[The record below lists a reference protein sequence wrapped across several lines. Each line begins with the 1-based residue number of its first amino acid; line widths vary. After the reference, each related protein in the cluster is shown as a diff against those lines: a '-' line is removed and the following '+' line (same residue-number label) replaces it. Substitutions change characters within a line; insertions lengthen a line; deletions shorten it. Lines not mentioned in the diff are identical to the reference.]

1 MKVNVGL
8 KILVEEALVPFE
20 TALDAVSLNPMR
32 YLKMDDHKGR
42 IKTGFDADI
51 VVLND
56 DYFKAHSNNKKCNTR
71 II

>member
-1 MKVNVGL
+1 MKFNDGL
-8 KILVEEALVPFE
+8 RLLVEKALVPFE
-20 TALDAVSLNPMR
+20 DAINAVSLNPMR

-56 DYFKAHSNNKKCNTR
+56 DYTVSQTYCKGKAQL
-71 II
+71 